1 MRQDRSESVSRSAVG
16 ATLER
21 DAASSSRR
29 TVPQRTAAPIAAPSA
44 PERPAR
50 LERHG
55 DVRIDPW
62 YWLNER
68 DGPEVRAHLDAENEY
83 LETALAGVASLRTEL
98 EAELASRVAPEEST
112 APYHRAGAWYYS
124 RYEAGAEYE
133 LFCRRVGSPDAPEQI
148 LLDGNELARGH
159 AHFHLAPPV
168 PSPAGRFLAFAIDSV
183 GRRFYTVR
191 VVDLASGELLADR
204 IENVTDDFVWANDE
218 ATLFYARQDPET
230 LRSCRVYRHRLGSDP
245 ERDPVVFEE
254 ADEAF
259 WVSLTR
265 FRSGRFLAIRSAQ
278 TLTTEYRV
286 LDADRPEGEFR
297 VVEPRLRGREYELD
311 HQPGASGG
319 RFLILTNDAAPDFR
333 LMSAPAA
340 TPGRDHWTERIGA
353 REGVLLEQVQA
364 FTDAIAVRERVA
376 SRGRIRLLAGD
387 GAPIREV
394 SFEENAFV
402 VTLDPMAEIGGPLRL
417 SYSSPTTPRTLF
429 EEDLTA
435 GRRRVRHRAQVAGPF
450 SPASYR
456 CERIWAPARDGRS
469 IPVTLLARATAAP
482 AGTAPLLL
490 TGYGAYG
497 LSYDPAFNANL
508 LSLVDR
514 GFIFAIAHVRGG
526 SELGR
531 AWCDGGRRL
540 AKRNT
545 FHDFVDAAEHLAS
558 SGWGDP
564 ARLYAMGGSA
574 GGLLIGAV
582 LNERPDLF
590 HGAIANVPFVDI
602 LTTMLDTSI
611 PLTTGEY
618 DEWGDP
624 NDPAVYDYIKSYS
637 PYDNVGR
644 AAYPHLLA
652 MTGFHDSQVQY
663 WEPAK
668 WVAKLR
674 SLRLDRSRL
683 LLLRTNFEAGHA
695 GSSGRYRR
703 LADTAIQYAFLL
715 RLAALDEG
723 EGRTSRSG
731 DGALPAGD
739 EAPASG
745 AG

>member
-1 MRQDRSESVSRSAVG
+1 MKQDRSQAASRSPLEG
-16 ATLER
+16 ALDR
-21 DAASSSRR
+21 DA
-29 TVPQRTAAPIAAPSA
+29 VPDSLRPDSPRAATPIAEPSA
-44 PERPAR
+44 AERPSR

-55 DVRIDPW
+55 DVRVDPW

-68 DGPEVRAHLDAENEY
+68 DNPEVRAHLEAENEY
-83 LETALAGVASLRTEL
+83 LESALADLTSLRAEL
-98 EAELASRVAPEEST
+98 EAELAARVAPEEST

-133 LFCRRVGSPDAPEQI
+133 LFCRRVGSPDAPERI

-159 AHFHLAPPV
+159 SHFHLAPPV
-168 PSPAGRFLAFAIDSV
+168 PSPTGRFLAFATDTV

-191 VVDLASGELLADR
+191 VVDLASGELLSDR
-204 IENVTDDFVWANDE
+204 IENVTDEFVWANDE

-245 ERDPVVFEE
+245 ERDPLVFEE

-265 FRSGRFLAIRSAQ
+265 FRSGCFLAIRSAQ

-311 HQPGASGG
+311 HQPGPGGG

-333 LMSAPAA
+333 LMSAPVA
-340 TPGRDHWTERIGA
+340 TPGRAHWSERIGA

-364 FTDAIAVRERVA
+364 FASAIAVRERVA
-376 SRGRIRLLAGD
+376 CRERIRVLDAD
-387 GAPIREV
+387 GAPIREL

-402 VTLDPMAEIGGPLRL
+402 VTLDPMAEIGGALRL
-417 SYSSPTTPRTLF
+417 YYSSPTTPRTLF
-429 EEDLTA
+429 EEDLTT
-435 GRRRVRHRAQVAGPF
+435 GRRRLRHRVQIAGPF

-456 CERIWAPARDGRS
+456 CERVWVPARDGRS
-469 IPVTLLARATAAP
+469 IPVTLLARATAVP
-482 AGTAPLLL
+482 DGTAPLLL
-490 TGYGAYG
+490 AGYGAYG

-514 GFIFAIAHVRGG
+514 GFVFAIAHVRGG

-564 ARLYAMGGSA
+564 ARLYAVGGSA

-582 LNERPDLF
+582 LNERPELF

-624 NDPAVYDYIKSYS
+624 NDPVIYDYIKSYS
-637 PYDNVGR
+637 PCDNVAR

-674 SLRLDRSRL
+674 SLRLDRSKL

-703 LADTAIQYAFLL
+703 LADTALQYAFLL
-715 RLAALDEG
+715 ELAGID
-723 EGRTSRSG
+723 
-731 DGALPAGD
+731 D
-739 EAPASG
+739 
-745 AG
+745 